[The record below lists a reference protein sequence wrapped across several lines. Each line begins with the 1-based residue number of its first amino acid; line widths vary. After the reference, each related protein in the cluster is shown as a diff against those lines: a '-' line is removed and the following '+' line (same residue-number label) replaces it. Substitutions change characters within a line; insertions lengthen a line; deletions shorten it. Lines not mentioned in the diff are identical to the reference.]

1 MSKHSKIPTSL
12 TKTIIAKFILGAIF
26 LAGFILI
33 MIFFKDRAF
42 LGLAPGAFAM
52 FTLGDGF
59 VTLYNAHTLNYVT
72 VEGECV
78 DLELSKLRRR
88 IKAICIH
95 TSRGKVRILVHYKH
109 RTVNKGDY
117 VTAYIPVSSSVYE
130 KDNGYV
136 VCEYYALNIA
146 KKSAE

>member
-1 MSKHSKIPTSL
+1 MSKHSKIPTFL
-12 TKTIIAKFILGAIF
+12 VKTIIIKFIIGIIF
-26 LAGFILI
+26 LVGFILT

-52 FTLGDGF
+52 FMLGDAF

-78 DLELSKLRRR
+78 DLELSKFRRR
-88 IKAICIH
+88 IKAICLH
-95 TSRGKVRILVHYKH
+95 TSRGKVRILVYYKF

-117 VTAYIPVSSSVYE
+117 VTAYIPISSSVYE

-136 VCEYYALNIA
+136 VCEYYAVSIA
-146 KKSAE
+146 KKSKW